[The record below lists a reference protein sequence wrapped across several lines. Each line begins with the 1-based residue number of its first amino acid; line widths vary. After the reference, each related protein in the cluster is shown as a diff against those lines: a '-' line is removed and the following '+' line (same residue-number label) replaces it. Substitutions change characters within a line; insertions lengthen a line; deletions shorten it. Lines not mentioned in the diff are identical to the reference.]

1 MTEPGFPLPL
11 MKECAICGEPAVVR
25 CGGPTLCDK
34 HLEEQ
39 RPILESYAREVK
51 LLVDRYKKLGL
62 YVGYQYREYE
72 FLSNAIHSIYN
83 EPEFYEEWSKSIREP
98 NEEKDNE

>member
-1 MTEPGFPLPL
+1 MSNSGFPLPL
-11 MKECAICGEPAVVR
+11 MKKCAICGEPAVVR

-39 RPILESYAREVK
+39 LPILEDYAREVK
-51 LLVDRYKKLGL
+51 LLIDKYKKLGL
-62 YVGYQYREYE
+62 YVGYQYREFE

-83 EPEFYEEWSKSIREP
+83 EPEFYAEWSKSIREP
-98 NEEKDNE
+98 NEQTEL